1 MRIDA
6 VVVLYNPGLEVFDN
20 IASYSSIVDTLFVVD
35 NSTTVNKALIE
46 KIEKECKN
54 ATYVPL
60 NGNLGIAKA
69 LKEGLNRATLN
80 GAEYCLTM
88 DQDSKFPTAQ
98 IDNVKKYLI
107 DNKEEYGIISL
118 NAKGVDKNDDF
129 TGLKDVDVWIT
140 SGNFIVIENYKK
152 IEGFKEELFIDLV
165 DFELCEQFHNINKKV
180 GIIGEICLTHKIGE
194 PMIKRFLWKKVKVD
208 NHPPIRYY
216 YQYRNTEYLYRRN
229 KSFYARWHK
238 EGYKVELVQMLL
250 GENKKER
257 LKMIRKGRKDGK
269 KGILGPY
276 KEEK

>member
-20 IASYSSIVDTLFVVD
+20 IVSYSSIVDTLFVVD

>member
-20 IASYSSIVDTLFVVD
+20 IKTYSSIVDILYVVD
-35 NSTTVNKALIE
+35 NSTEPNSELVEMIG
-46 KIEKECKN
+46 KECHN
-54 ATYVPL
+54 ATYIPL

-69 LKEGLNRATLN
+69 LKEGLKKATSS
-80 GAEYCLTM
+80 EVDYCLTM
-88 DQDSKFPTAQ
+88 DQDSKFPTDKMED
-98 IDNVKKYLI
+98 IKKYLI
-107 DNKEEYGIISL
+107 EAGDNYGIISL
-118 NAKGVDKNDDF
+118 NAKGVDKIDEF
-129 TGLKDVDVWIT
+129 TGIKDVDVWIT
-140 SGNFIVIENYKK
+140 SGNFINMKNYLKTN
-152 IEGFKEELFIDLV
+152 GFNEDLFIDLV
-165 DFELCEQFHNINKKV
+165 DFELCEQFHKINKKV

-229 KSFYARWHK
+229 KSFYKRWHI
-238 EGYKVELVQMLL
+238 EGYKVELVQLLL

-257 LKMIRKGRKDGK
+257 LRMIRKGRKDGK

>member
-1 MRIDA
+1 MKIDA

-20 IASYSSIVDTLFVVD
+20 IASYLSIVDTLFVVD
-35 NSTTVNKALIE
+35 NSTAVNKTLIE
-46 KIEKECKN
+46 KIKKECKN
-54 ATYVPL
+54 ATYIPL

-69 LKEGLNRATLN
+69 LKEGLNQAMQDD
-80 GAEYCLTM
+80 ADFCLTM
-88 DQDSKFPTAQ
+88 DQDSKFPTTQ
-98 IDNVKKYLI
+98 IDDIKKYLLEH
-107 DNKEEYGIISL
+107 KKEYGIISL
-118 NAKGVDKNDDF
+118 NAKGIDKNDDF

-140 SGNFIVIENYKK
+140 SGNFIVMENYKK
-152 IEGFKEELFIDLV
+152 IEGFREELFIDLV

-257 LKMIRKGRKDGK
+257 LKRIRKGRRDGK

>member
-1 MRIDA
+1 MKIDA

-20 IASYSSIVDTLFVVD
+20 IATYSNIVDTLFVID
-35 NSTTVNKALIE
+35 NSTKVNEALVE

-54 ATYVPL
+54 ATYIPL

-107 DNKEEYGIISL
+107 ENKEEYGIISL

-140 SGNFIVIENYKK
+140 SGNFIVIDNYKK

-216 YQYRNTEYLYRRN
+216 YQYRNTEYLWRRN